1 MKKYLLILMIT
12 FAALTFS
19 LSSCDQDSDVS
30 NGTGSQPAVTPPT
43 PTEITTLQVTI
54 DVTIDTS
61 IAELEGKTMN
71 DIAGVK
77 LYYGFGIYTEET
89 VLSRHFDVSAD
100 DMTVEKVTD
109 TTGHVTFTIKDD
121 DLAGTRTPYF
131 YAEVIADNGE
141 VLANMETAL
150 QSNEAYQKNSTH
162 DITLHA
168 DSLYADIG
176 LILK

>member
-30 NGTGSQPAVTPPT
+30 NGTGSQPAVTPST

-77 LYYGFGIYTEET
+77 LYYGFGTYTEET
-89 VLSRHFDVSAD
+89 VLTRHFDVSAD
-100 DMTVEKVTD
+100 DITVNQKTD
-109 TTGHVTFTIKDD
+109 TAGYMTFTIKDD
-121 DLAGTRTPYF
+121 ELSETQTPYF
-131 YAEVIADNGE
+131 YAEVIAGSDT

-150 QSNEAYQKNSTH
+150 QSDEAYQKNSEH
-162 DITLHA
+162 DITLQA

>member
-1 MKKYLLILMIT
+1 MKKFLILFLIT
-12 FAALTFS
+12 FSAITFS

-43 PTEITTLQVTI
+43 PTEITTLNVTA

-61 IAELEGKTMN
+61 ISELVGKTMN

-77 LYYGFGIYTEET
+77 LYYGFGTYTEET
-89 VLSRHFDVSAD
+89 VLTRHFDVSAD
-100 DMTVEKVTD
+100 SINVENVTN

-121 DLAGTRTPYF
+121 DLAGTQTPYF
-131 YAEVIADNGE
+131 YAEVIAGNGE

-162 DITLHA
+162 DITLQA